1 MNNENRPINDFMKE
15 IHEKNKTLIS
25 EFYKNQDIQ
34 FKNTEAILICFSSQ
48 GIFDCREKFNHLP
61 IMADAMFEFSIQFNE
76 IMHEIATLLYWDS
89 HDKGCLGINAVNVAR
104 KLNLFTPLE
113 LDHLEGKT
121 TSLYIYLSKASKEM
135 VQTLIFFKFFS
146 QRQFI
151 ISEDMMKKIPAESR
165 KEAML
170 SMINFTDDTNV
181 LHRILDYLC
190 IKDDYMWYF
199 SPTKIEAYDFNE
211 EIRKDNTLFKFQYPN
226 EEE

>member
-1 MNNENRPINDFMKE
+1 MNNENLPVNDLMKE

-25 EFYKNQDIQ
+25 EFYKYQDIQ
-34 FKNTEAILICFSSQ
+34 SKNTEAILICFSSQ

-61 IMADAMFEFSIQFNE
+61 IMADTMFEFSIQFNE

-89 HDKGCLGINAVNVAR
+89 NDRGCLGINAVNVAR

-113 LDHLEGKT
+113 LDQLEGKT
-121 TSLYIYLSKASKEM
+121 TSLYIYLPKASKEM
-135 VQTLIFFKFFS
+135 AQTLIFFKFFA

-151 ISEDMMKKIPAESR
+151 ISEDMMKKIPVESR

-170 SMINFTDDTNV
+170 SMINYTGDTNV

-190 IKDDYMWYF
+190 IKDNYMWYF
-199 SPTKIEAYDFNE
+199 SPTKIEAYDFEE
-211 EIRKDNTLFKFQYPN
+211 EIQKDDTLFKFHYPN

>member
-1 MNNENRPINDFMKE
+1 MNNENLPINDFMKE

-89 HDKGCLGINAVNVAR
+89 HDKGCLGISAVNVAR

-135 VQTLIFFKFFS
+135 VQTLIFFKFFA

-151 ISEDMMKKIPAESR
+151 ISEDMMKKL
-165 KEAML
+165 L
-170 SMINFTDDTNV
+170 SKMNLSLLGLTILYSILGCIMIYSASSV
-181 LHRILDYLC
+181 LTVLKQGVASNYYFLRQVAILIISIL
-190 IKDDYMWYF
+190 
-199 SPTKIEAYDFNE
+199 
-211 EIRKDNTLFKFQYPN
+211 
-226 EEE
+226 